1 MSYVSVGDPDG
12 QPLPMFLKL
21 IAQIFEDSP
30 IPPNLNPLQIIELY
44 IAILILLRIILT
56 NLEKEP
62 EY

>member
-30 IPPNLNPLQIIELY
+30 VPPDLNPLQIIEFY
-44 IAILILLRIILT
+44 IVKLILLRIILT